1 MHISWASTTASIATD
16 NMTRLHVQSLV
27 LRLSLVL
34 MVVFEFC
41 VGFDVC
47 NNLIQVEHDLD
58 GANQVVACRYQ
69 ILKWDQAGV
78 FIREMV
84 RTPVNRTL
92 CHDLR
97 TADTCHPDGSLV
109 TCHHVPEWERHPEG
123 TFLPPKGCAFS
134 QNVQCQLE
142 TICPSETDIATTKST
157 ESEMSTIKPVSKLP
171 SLTAKVRV
179 SKDNQVTVTDET
191 TPVTTIGSTPE
202 QEEITQHIIIHVRR
216 PAPENKHSAATSSA
230 LSSLTLALSFV
241 FSIIFMNCYFKTHL
255 I

>member
-1 MHISWASTTASIATD
+1 MLYFLMAVYWFMVCLWLYWITLLIRYGFTGFVLAVQRFVIMNYLHIS
-16 NMTRLHVQSLV
+16 SL
-27 LRLSLVL
+27 LS
-34 MVVFEFC
+34 
-41 VGFDVC
+41 
-47 NNLIQVEHDLD
+47 
-58 GANQVVACRYQ
+58 
-69 ILKWDQAGV
+69 
-78 FIREMV
+78 
-84 RTPVNRTL
+84 
-92 CHDLR
+92 
-97 TADTCHPDGSLV
+97 
-109 TCHHVPEWERHPEG
+109 HVPEWERHPEG

-142 TICPSETDIATTKST
+142 TICPLETDIATTKST

-179 SKDNQVTVTDET
+179 SKDNQVTVADET

>member
-1 MHISWASTTASIATD
+1 MNYLHIS
-16 NMTRLHVQSLV
+16 SL
-27 LRLSLVL
+27 LS
-34 MVVFEFC
+34 
-41 VGFDVC
+41 
-47 NNLIQVEHDLD
+47 
-58 GANQVVACRYQ
+58 
-69 ILKWDQAGV
+69 
-78 FIREMV
+78 
-84 RTPVNRTL
+84 
-92 CHDLR
+92 
-97 TADTCHPDGSLV
+97 
-109 TCHHVPEWERHPEG
+109 HVPEWERHPEG

-157 ESEMSTIKPVSKLP
+157 ESEISTIKPVSKLP

-241 FSIIFMNCYFKTHL
+241 FSIIFMNILKRNWFNLHVHAIFELLSIYMFLHWKSCNYEKKHWVILYMCSLLVL
-255 I
+255 IF